1 MAGHSH
7 WAGIKHK
14 KGKTDK
20 LRSKIF
26 SKLSKEITVAAK
38 FGSKDADTNPRL
50 RSAIQAARSANVP
63 KDNIERAIAKSEI
76 NKDVNF
82 ENLRYEGF
90 GPEKIA
96 VVVETLTDNK
106 NRTASNVRTIFQ
118 KYGGNLGTLGSASH
132 NFNQLGVIRI
142 NKKEISDE
150 KILELA
156 INAGAEECISTENIH
171 EIFCN
176 KEELY
181 KVKKIIE
188 KKILNFIFT
197 GIEWI
202 PLNKVDIIKDKIEVI
217 ENFFEALED
226 DDDVQNF
233 FTNIK
238 GLNITQ

>member
-38 FGSKDADTNPRL
+38 FGSKDADTNSRL

-188 KKILNFIFT
+188 KKF
-197 GIEWI
+197 
-202 PLNKVDIIKDKIEVI
+202 
-217 ENFFEALED
+217 
-226 DDDVQNF
+226 
-233 FTNIK
+233 
-238 GLNITQ
+238 

>member
-150 KILELA
+150 EILELA
-156 INAGAEECISTENIH
+156 INAGAEECISIEDIH

-176 KEELY
+176 KQELY

-226 DDDVQNF
+226 DEDVQNF

-238 GLNITQ
+238 GLNIT